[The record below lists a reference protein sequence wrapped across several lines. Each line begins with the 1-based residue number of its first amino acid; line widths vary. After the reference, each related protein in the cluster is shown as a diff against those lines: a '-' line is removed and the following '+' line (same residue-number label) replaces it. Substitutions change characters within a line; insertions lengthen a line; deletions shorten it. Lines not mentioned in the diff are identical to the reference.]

1 MLEEKDRDLLRSWA
15 AAAAAADDDE
25 VLFVR
30 VVLGL
35 IRVSAIGGYG
45 AAGIFPFAL
54 LMVLPFVFPYVYVL
68 ASNIEE

>member
-1 MLEEKDRDLLRSWA
+1 MLEEKDRDLLRSWAAA

-54 LMVLPFVFPYVYVL
+54 LMVLPFVFPCICIRV
-68 ASNIEE
+68 